1 MSSQRKRKNV
11 LVVGEKAS
19 QVRTFCDTLLSAV
32 STKKVGKR
40 VYIRTGQ
47 WKGNTLTFLPLSG
60 HITTLDTKKGYGWGE
75 VPPITLVQDPKALI
89 VKENYE
95 FRKIIR
101 DLAKSTDELWLAT
114 DPDSEGDNIALEAYN
129 IAIRS
134 NSKLKTT
141 TRRIWNS
148 SLTSD
153 EILRAFNQLTPW
165 SIYQALAV
173 QGRRTVD
180 AWVGFAGTR
189 EVTQAARKVRNER
202 GLVMSVGRVQ
212 LPTLKLI
219 VDRDNERAAFVAQ
232 EKYNLLADLLDS
244 SRQEVLVS
252 VQHDRSPFTKEEDVQ
267 KILTK
272 LQKSTLGKITSFQRR
287 QTQIPPPRPM
297 NTTDAIALLSRSL
310 KVKADEALAILATL
324 YEQGYISY
332 PRTENRK
339 FKDNFPHKDILL
351 KLQTHAPYKVFFQQI
366 KSMNQVR
373 TNGRKQGT
381 EDHDP
386 IHPTGEIPQ
395 IGGKITPIHLKSWT
409 FIARWYV
416 GMFMED
422 LIQQRGVV
430 KLNIKEEPF
439 SQKYQTTHSF
449 GWTEAITWRKPRET
463 PSFNF
468 EKGQIVQVRNIR
480 SEIFNTKPPARW
492 GDAALIKRLEKLKIG
507 TKSSRPDV
515 IKKLELRRYI
525 KREGTSYESTSTGKT
540 LIKVF
545 DSIWPDLVTPKF
557 TRQVEIRMD
566 EVATEKCSYENMLE
580 TIRNEYIALHE
591 QLLSQILVLQDQ
603 LKQAFANL
611 GTSSRKKSGSQRSKS
626 SQKLISSKSSYPCPV
641 CTVGNLRE
649 RTNSRTGEKFYG
661 CSRYPACT
669 FTSPSVKLKGQ
680 KFGPAVYKK

>member
-1 MSSQRKRKNV
+1 MSTHGKQV
-11 LVVGEKAS
+11 LVIGEKAS
-19 QVRTFCDTLLSAV
+19 QIRTFCDVLLSAV

-40 VYIRTGQ
+40 VYIRSGR

-75 VPPITLVQDPKALI
+75 VPPIALVQDPKALI

-101 DLAKSTDELWLAT
+101 DLAQNNDELWLAT
-114 DPDSEGDNIALEAYN
+114 DPDSEGDNIAYEAYT

-134 NSKLKTT
+134 NPKLKSN

-148 SLTSD
+148 SLTSG
-153 EILRAFNQLTPW
+153 EIVRAFNQLTSW
-165 SIYQALAV
+165 SINQALAV
-173 QGRRTVD
+173 QGRRTID

-189 EVTQAARKVRNER
+189 EVTIAARRVRKQR
-202 GLVMSVGRVQ
+202 GLVLSVGRVQ

-219 VDRDNERAAFVAQ
+219 VDRDNEREAFLTQ
-232 EKYNLLADLLDS
+232 QKYNILADLLDN
-244 SRQEVLVS
+244 SRKEVLAS
-252 VQHDRSPFTKEEDVQ
+252 VQHNRSPFTKEENVQ
-267 KILTK
+267 TILTK
-272 LQKSTLGKITSFQRR
+272 LKMSTLGKITSFQLR
-287 QTQIPPPRPM
+287 QTLIPPPRPM
-297 NTTDAIALLSRSL
+297 NTTDAIALISRNL
-310 KVKADEALAILATL
+310 KVKAEEALAILSTL

-339 FKDNFPHKDILL
+339 FKENFPHKEILIN
-351 KLQTHAPYKVFFQQI
+351 LQKHDPYKIFFHQI
-366 KSMNQVR
+366 KSMIQVR

-395 IGGKITPIHLKSWT
+395 IGAKLTPTHLKSWT
-409 FIARWYV
+409 YIARWYI

-430 KLNIKEEPF
+430 KLEIKEEPF
-439 SQKYQTTHSF
+439 SQKYQTTEKF
-449 GWTEAITWRKPRET
+449 GWTEAMTWRKPRET
-463 PSFNF
+463 PSFTF

-480 SEIFNTKPPARW
+480 SEAFKTKPPARW

-507 TKSSRPDV
+507 TKSSRPEV
-515 IKKLELRRYI
+515 IKKLELRNYI
-525 KREGTSYESTSTGKT
+525 IRKRTSYESTLTGKT

-545 DSIWPDLVTPKF
+545 DAIWPDLVTPKF

-566 EVATEKCSYENMLE
+566 EVATEKCSYATMLE
-580 TIRNEYIALHE
+580 AIRTEYLSLH
-591 QLLSQILVLQDQ
+591 QKLILQIQELQVL
-603 LKQAFANL
+603 LKQAFSNL
-611 GTSSRKKSGSQRSKS
+611 GTERSTKYIAKTSQNRPKSKISKS
-626 SQKLISSKSSYPCPV
+626 PYSCPV
-641 CTVGNLRE
+641 CNVGDLRE

-661 CSRYPACT
+661 CSRYPTCS
-669 FTSPSVKLKGQ
+669 FTSPRVKLKNH
-680 KFGPAVYKK
+680 KFGPLVYKK